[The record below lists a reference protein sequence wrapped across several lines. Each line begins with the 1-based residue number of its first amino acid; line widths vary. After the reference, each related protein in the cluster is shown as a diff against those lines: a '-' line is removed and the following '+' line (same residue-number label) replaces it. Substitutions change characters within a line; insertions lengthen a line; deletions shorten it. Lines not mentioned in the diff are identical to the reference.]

1 MDWWNVSVFGVI
13 PVLCVGILFCFRR
26 KALWAAPIFS
36 AVLTI
41 LVSVIAMP
49 SVLSDREHSAMLFGI
64 ALPIHLVIAVVW
76 TGIAYGAAY
85 LLKKGRSQE

>member
-13 PVLCVGILFCFRR
+13 PVLCVGILFCLRR
-26 KALWAAPIFS
+26 TALWTAPIFS

-41 LVSVIAMP
+41 LVRVIAMP

-64 ALPIHLVIAVVW
+64 ALPIHLVIAI
-76 TGIAYGAAY
+76 TLTAIAYGAAY
-85 LLKKGRSQE
+85 LLKKGRSQR

>member
-13 PVLCVGILFCFRR
+13 PVLCVGIFFCFRR
-26 KALWAAPIFS
+26 KALWTAPIFS

-41 LVSVIAMP
+41 LLSVIAMP

-64 ALPIHLVIAVVW
+64 ALPIHLVIAAAW

-85 LLKKGRSQE
+85 LLKKGHSQE